1 MDARKPARSHG
12 LRTAL
17 RRIDYAVSLKARI
30 ALGFGSLLVLLGFIS
45 GFAVLGA
52 RTSLDGVQRSIEGA
66 QIMALFDGI
75 ERKSLAL
82 GPLAGEFAETGRT
95 AALDGLKE
103 TLAALTQIIAAVETR
118 AQSPELQRNITDIR
132 TYLAAYA
139 GHVEELE
146 KLRLTL
152 NSLARP
158 QLLGMVDQSLALL
171 VKLARDTPDI
181 DVRRSLDQARAAF
194 DQTRTDLFLFFEAPD
209 TAIANRLRDGR
220 DDITDALTRLARQP
234 TLTDA
239 DDQKR
244 LRDIGILQTEYG
256 AQLNEALDLTLA
268 AHRLTDG
275 AMSASLQE
283 LLLSS
288 QIART
293 LQAQIGDTLNTET
306 ALLFTLAERL
316 TLGLAIAAVALG
328 LIAAVALARSI
339 SGPLRALTRAMT
351 RLAEGHLSQAIPAL
365 ERRDDLGHMARAV
378 LVFRDNTETMNRL
391 REDQEQVRQ
400 TAEAQRRE
408 DLRRLAQHF
417 QNQIG
422 GIVTEVATAADQMR
436 AMAETLHSSAAVAST
451 QALSVSAGAEEAAV
465 NVESVAAATEQLTAS
480 ITEMARQA
488 REAARN
494 AATAVSDVTATERTV
509 TGLVSAS
516 GQIQGIVTLIADI
529 ARRTNLLALNATIE
543 AARAGEAGRGFA
555 VVAGEVKLL
564 ATQTA
569 QATGEIAALIAN
581 VEAATASVT
590 GSTHGV
596 GEVIAELEG
605 IAQTMGRG
613 MDQQLAAT
621 QEIARNIDHAARGAQ
636 DVSNSIATVSLAS
649 AASGQAAENA
659 RQHAD
664 TLSAHARILAE
675 TVAGFMA
682 HLERGAA

>member
-1 MDARKPARSHG
+1 MEAQKPTRPYR
-12 LRTAL
+12 LLTVL
-17 RRIDYAVSLKARI
+17 RRIDHAVSLKARI
-30 ALGFGSLLVLLGFIS
+30 ALGFGSLLLLLGFIS

-52 RTSLDGVQRSIEGA
+52 RTSREGVQRSIDGA

-82 GPLAGEFAETGRT
+82 GPLAGDFADTGRT

-103 TLAALTQIIAAVETR
+103 TLAALTQVIETVETR
-118 AQSPELQRNITDIR
+118 AQSPELQRNIADIR
-132 TYLAAYA
+132 TYLSAYA
-139 GHVEELE
+139 GHVDQLE

-171 VKLARDTPDI
+171 VKLARDTADVG
-181 DVRRSLDQARAAF
+181 VRRNLDQARAAF
-194 DQTRTDLFLFFEAPD
+194 DQTRTDLFLFFETPD
-209 TAIANRLRDGR
+209 TPLANRLRDSR
-220 DDITDALTRLARQP
+220 EDIADALANLARQP
-234 TLTDA
+234 ALTDA

-293 LQAQIGDTLNTET
+293 LQTQIGEALNAET
-306 ALLFTLAERL
+306 AQLFTLAERV
-316 TLGLAIAAVALG
+316 TFVLALAAVALG
-328 LIAAVALARSI
+328 LTAAIGLARSI
-339 SGPLRALTRAMT
+339 SAPLRALTHAMT
-351 RLAEGHLSQAIPAL
+351 RLAEGHLGQAIPAL

-378 LVFRDNTETMNRL
+378 LIFRENTETMNRL
-391 REDQEQVRQ
+391 REDQERLRQ
-400 TAEAQRRE
+400 TAESQRQE
-408 DLRRLAQHF
+408 GLRRLSQDF
-417 QNQIG
+417 QDQIG

-436 AMAETLHSSAAVAST
+436 AMAETLHGSAAVASA

-488 REAARN
+488 REAARS
-494 AATAVSDVTATERTV
+494 AATAVSDVTATEQRV
-509 TGLVSAS
+509 AELVSAS

-543 AARAGEAGRGFA
+543 AARAGDAGRGFA
-555 VVAGEVKLL
+555 IVAGEVKLL

-569 QATGEIAALIAN
+569 QATDQIAALIAN
-581 VEAATASVT
+581 VETATTSVT

-596 GEVIAELEG
+596 GEIILELEG
-605 IAQTMGRG
+605 IAQIMGRG

-636 DVSNSIATVSLAS
+636 DVSDSIASVSLAS
-649 AASGQAAENA
+649 AASGQAAESA

-664 TLSAHARILAE
+664 TLSTHARTLAE
-675 TVAGFMA
+675 TVAGFVT